1 MDYGYLN
8 QAAAASAAFEPCME
22 SAACQLSCSYAE
34 LGPPTAAYHRYS
46 APVPRSF
53 SAPPSAS
60 APTCGAAGLIA
71 RGVRPEPPPPPPPPP
86 PQQPQ
91 HHPTPVFPA
100 MQKADAWARAERL
113 PEWSP
118 DRERS
123 AAAAAAARQ
132 VSWFGQSA
140 IPYKVYTAAAAAAA
154 AAHEGVLTEK
164 RKQRR
169 IRTTFTSAQL
179 KELERAFQETHY
191 PDIYTREEIAM
202 KTDLTEAR
210 VQVWFQNRRAKF
222 RKQERLN
229 QQKQS
234 ASSSSSGSDAGLTT
248 SPISTTADSTT
259 HTSSAKDSKDVKVML
274 QSQDVKHLNGKI
286 VAADSPCSQQQPHMS
301 PPKWSSSPCGQP
313 SCLGPY
319 PYGSGLTGV
328 DTKPSL
334 SPQIF

>member
-1 MDYGYLN
+1 MGEVKLSFAERN
-8 QAAAASAAFEPCME
+8 CVTC
-22 SAACQLSCSYAE
+22 ACVLILLFGGRSI
-34 LGPPTAAYHRYS
+34 PTI
-46 APVPRSF
+46 RSF
-53 SAPPSAS
+53 STNSNS
-60 APTCGAAGLIA
+60 NNECGLRAVCS
-71 RGVRPEPPPPPPPPP
+71 VR
-86 PQQPQ
+86 
-91 HHPTPVFPA
+91 F
-100 MQKADAWARAERL
+100 
-113 PEWSP
+113 
-118 DRERS
+118 
-123 AAAAAAARQ
+123 
-132 VSWFGQSA
+132 
-140 IPYKVYTAAAAAAA
+140 
-154 AAHEGVLTEK
+154 
-164 RKQRR
+164 
-169 IRTTFTSAQL
+169 
-179 KELERAFQETHY
+179 
-191 PDIYTREEIAM
+191 
-202 KTDLTEAR
+202 

-274 QSQDVKHLNGKI
+274 QSQDVKHLNGKV